1 MQLPDLTL
9 NAAGSRHDFKLSAF
23 GVPTVLVFHGQNT
36 AEAALEVNKTVRAAH
51 PDPSQVAIASIID
64 LRSFPSMF
72 HGMVKPE
79 LEKAYL
85 KASSKLP
92 EGTDARDYVILLPDW
107 DGSVTDTLGISN
119 STSTAAIMVAD
130 AAGNVVGTEQ
140 GENLGDAALKLLTG
154 LLTDS

>member
-1 MQLPDLTL
+1 MQLPDLILT
-9 NAAGSRHDFKLSAF
+9 AAGSHHEFKLSGF
-23 GVPTVLVFHGQNT
+23 GLPCVLVFHGQNT
-36 AEAALEVNKTVRAAH
+36 AQAAMEVNNTVRAEH
-51 PDPSQVAIASIID
+51 PDAGQVAIASIID

-92 EGTDARDYVILLPDW
+92 EGAEARDYVILLPDW
-107 DGSVTDTLGISN
+107 DGHVTDTMGITG

-130 AAGNVVGTEQ
+130 ASGKVVGTEQ
-140 GENLGDAALKLLTG
+140 GDDLGAAALKLLAG
-154 LLTDS
+154 LSV